1 MQRFLAGRKALVTG
15 SSSGIGAAIAT
26 TLATAGADVAIN
38 YCTNEAGA
46 KSVAAKVEAAG
57 SRAVVLAGDVTRLAD
72 CQRIVAETVAELGG
86 IDILINNVG
95 VFAYKKARDHTAH
108 EFERIIAG
116 TLNATFHCSMA
127 ALVHMRQAGWGRIV
141 NLGAQGAE
149 RAGAR
154 VDIVPHMAGKAGV
167 VALSRGL
174 AVEEGPYGITVNVV
188 CPGWI
193 KDVNLQRQQALT
205 MVDADSPVG
214 RPGTSQDVADA
225 VLYLVSP
232 QASFVN
238 GAVIAVS
245 GGWQL

>member
-1 MQRFLAGRKALVTG
+1 
-15 SSSGIGAAIAT
+15 
-26 TLATAGADVAIN
+26 
-38 YCTNEAGA
+38 
-46 KSVAAKVEAAG
+46 
-57 SRAVVLAGDVTRLAD
+57 
-72 CQRIVAETVAELGG
+72 
-86 IDILINNVG
+86 
-95 VFAYKKARDHTAH
+95 
-108 EFERIIAG
+108 
-116 TLNATFHCSMA
+116 
-127 ALVHMRQAGWGRIV
+127 
-141 NLGAQGAE
+141 
-149 RAGAR
+149 
-154 VDIVPHMAGKAGV
+154 MAGKAGV